1 MPARVF
7 KLFCDVQVNYF
18 PIRTAVPS
26 RHNLCPARG
35 SCPEFGGCGVEL
47 VSASPVEE
55 TLIGSLRGRRIAA
68 SLAVV
73 CAYLVLGLAVFWPD
87 LPHMSAAIFSPV
99 NLGDPQLSLWEVAWE
114 HYALLHGLNPFF
126 SHAIFVPGGMNLGV
140 NTATPLLGFVT
151 TPLAPFMGPVT
162 ILNLIAVAA
171 MPISAT
177 AAFFVLRKWN
187 VWLPA
192 AAIGGL
198 VYGFGPNTVGQNLA
212 LHIYLTFLPL
222 PPLIAATVVS
232 IIQHRAISWRRGL
245 QLGVLISAQYLIM
258 PEIAAF
264 VVIMGLAAVA
274 FAAIRRLALA
284 RELAMPVAS
293 TALIAGFVTLV
304 LLAYPLWMLVA
315 GPQHVPTPP
324 HPPNNP
330 YDENDLLNF
339 FVPGPTQRISFGMGS
354 LSARVDHLL
363 IAENSYIGIPVLLV
377 VGYLVYRSRHVP
389 RVQLT
394 SALLL
399 LSALLTLGPHLVVDG
414 HSTRIP
420 LPFLIL
426 DHVPFFDSIVPPR
439 MAFGVD
445 TCLAAL
451 IGFSLDSVSRDE
463 RASLQHRPGWRW
475 RTPALR
481 QGFLAVTVLVVLA
494 VTLLPR
500 PNATTPAATLPPR
513 IRQAVPAGDPVAVTY
528 PYATY
533 FHVQPMVWQV
543 NDGFDFRL
551 LGGYGFHPW
560 PQSADPSGY
569 IGLNRP
575 LEPAPMNPEG
585 LQRFLANQEGVTLY
599 GPRPAL
605 NSSLVAVTRATLS
618 EYNVK
623 VVIVD
628 RSARGSRAVA
638 KLFQM
643 ALGLPTATAGSFV
656 LWDVR
661 T

>member
-1 MPARVF
+1 MPGVVF
-7 KLFCDVQVNYF
+7 SK
-18 PIRTAVPS
+18 
-26 RHNLCPARG
+26 
-35 SCPEFGGCGVEL
+35 
-47 VSASPVEE
+47 
-55 TLIGSLRGRRIAA
+55 AA
-68 SLAVV
+68 
-73 CAYLVLGLAVFWPD
+73 
-87 LPHMSAAIFSPV
+87 
-99 NLGDPQLSLWEVAWE
+99 LGDPQQSLWEVAWV

-126 SHAIFVPGGMNLGV
+126 SHAIFVPGGVNLGM

-151 TPLAPFMGPVT
+151 TPLAPFLGPVT
-162 ILNLIAVAA
+162 IFNLIAVAA

-177 AAFFVLRKWN
+177 AAFFVLRRWK

-198 VYGFGPNTVGQNLA
+198 VYGFGPNAVGQNLD
-212 LHIYLTFLPL
+212 LHIFLTFIPL
-222 PPLIAATVVS
+222 PPLIAATLVS
-232 IIQHRAISWRRGL
+232 ILQHRAVSWRLGL
-245 QLGVLISAQYLIM
+245 YLGVLISAQYLIS
-258 PEIAAF
+258 PEVAAY
-264 VVIMGLAAVA
+264 VVIIGAAAIA
-274 FAAIRRLALA
+274 FAAIRRPALV
-284 RELAMPVAS
+284 RELAIPVAA
-293 TALIAGFVTLV
+293 TTLIAGLVTLV
-304 LLAYPLWMLVA
+304 LLAYPVWMLVA

-324 HPPNNP
+324 HPTGNP

-339 FVPGPTQRISFGMGS
+339 VVPGPTQRISFGMGS
-354 LSARVDHLL
+354 LGDRVDRL
-363 IAENSYIGIPVLLV
+363 ITGENSYIGIPVLLI
-377 VGYLVYRSRHVP
+377 VGYLAYRSRRVP

-399 LSALLTLGPHLVVDG
+399 LCALLTLGPHLVVDG
-414 HSTRIP
+414 HRTDVP

-426 DHVPFFDSIVPPR
+426 DHVPFFKSIVPPR

-451 IGFSLDSVSRDE
+451 IAFSLDNVRREE
-463 RASLQHRPGWRW
+463 RTCLQDGPRARW

-481 QGFLAVTVLVVLA
+481 SGFLAVTLLVVLA

-500 PNATTPAATLPPR
+500 WPYATTRATTRATALPAP

-533 FHVQPMVWQV
+533 FHVQPMVWQA
-543 NDGFDFRL
+543 NDDFGFRL

-560 PQSADPSGY
+560 PHSADPSGY
-569 IGLNRP
+569 LGLDRP
-575 LEPAPMNPEG
+575 LEPEPMNPEG

-599 GPRPAL
+599 GPQPPL
-605 NSSLVAVTRATLS
+605 NSSLVGVTRATLS
-618 EYNVK
+618 KYSVK

-628 RSARGSRAVA
+628 RSAGGSRLVM
-638 KLFQM
+638 KLFRM

>member
-1 MPARVF
+1 MVKSTLSRSERQFHPGTTCARRVVADEE
-7 KLFCDVQVNYF
+7 L
-18 PIRTAVPS
+18 
-26 RHNLCPARG
+26 
-35 SCPEFGGCGVEL
+35 GGCGVET

-55 TLIGSLRGRRIAA
+55 TLSESVRRTRVAA

-73 CAYLVLGLAVFWPD
+73 CAYLVLGLAAFWSD
-87 LPHMSAAIFSPV
+87 LPHISTAVFSGAT
-99 NLGDPQLSLWEVAWE
+99 LGDPQLSLWEVAWE

-126 SHAIFVPGGMNLGV
+126 SHAMFVPGGLNLGM
-140 NTATPLLGFVT
+140 NTATPLLGFIT
-151 TPLAPFMGPVT
+151 TPLALFMGPVA
-162 ILNLIAVAA
+162 ILNLIAVLA
-171 MPISAT
+171 MPISAA

-198 VYGFGPNTVGQNLA
+198 VYGFGPSTVGQTLD

-222 PPLIAATVVS
+222 PPLIAATIVS
-232 IIQHRAISWRRGL
+232 ILQRRAVSWRLGL
-245 QLGVLISAQYLIM
+245 LLGVLISAEYLIM
-258 PEIAAF
+258 PEVVAFIVIIGVAAIAF
-264 VVIMGLAAVA
+264 V
-274 FAAIRRLALA
+274 AIRRPALV
-284 RELAMPVAS
+284 RERAKPVAA
-293 TALIAGFVTLV
+293 TTLIAVFVTVV
-304 LLAYPLWMLVA
+304 LLAYPVWMLVA

-354 LSARVDHLL
+354 LGNRVNHLL
-363 IAENSYIGIPVLLV
+363 TAENSYIGIPVLLV
-377 VGYLVYRSRHVP
+377 VGYLAYRSRRVP
-389 RVQLT
+389 RVQLA

-399 LSALLTLGPHLVVDG
+399 LSALLTLGPHLLVDG

-420 LPFLIL
+420 LPFVIL
-426 DHVPFFDSIVPPR
+426 DHVPVFNSIIPPR

-451 IGFSLDSVSRDE
+451 IAFGLDKVRRDE
-463 RASLQHRPGWRW
+463 RTSLQHGPRWRW
-475 RTPALR
+475 RTPELR
-481 QGFLAVTVLVVLA
+481 NGFLGAGVLVVLA
-494 VTLLPR
+494 VTLLPQW
-500 PNATTPAATLPPR
+500 PYATKAAVTLPTQ

-543 NDGFDFRL
+543 NDDFDFRL

-560 PQSADPSGY
+560 PHSADPSGY
-569 IGLNRP
+569 LGLDRP
-575 LEPAPMNPEG
+575 LEPVPMSPAG
-585 LQRFLANQEGVTLY
+585 LQQFLANQEGVTLY
-599 GPRPAL
+599 GPRPRL
-605 NSSLVAVTRATLS
+605 DSSLVGVTRATLS
-618 EYNVK
+618 KYDVK

-628 RSARGSRAVA
+628 RSARGSGPVA
-638 KLFQM
+638 RLFRM
-643 ALGLPTATAGSFV
+643 ALGLPTAASGSFV

>member
-1 MPARVF
+1 
-7 KLFCDVQVNYF
+7 
-18 PIRTAVPS
+18 
-26 RHNLCPARG
+26 
-35 SCPEFGGCGVEL
+35 VET
-47 VSASPVEE
+47 VSASPVQE
-55 TLIGSLRGRRIAA
+55 TLSGSPRRRHIAA

-73 CAYLVLGLAVFWPD
+73 SAYLVLGLAAFWPD
-87 LPHMSAAIFSPV
+87 LPHMSSAVFSQAT
-99 NLGDPQLSLWEVAWE
+99 LGDPQLSLWEVAWE

-126 SHAIFVPGGMNLGV
+126 SHAMFVPGGLNLGM

-151 TPLAPFMGPVT
+151 TPLAPFMGPVA
-162 ILNLIAVAA
+162 ILNLIAVIA

-198 VYGFGPNTVGQNLA
+198 VYGFGPNTVGQTLD

-232 IIQHRAISWRRGL
+232 ILQHRAVSWRRGL
-245 QLGVLISAQYLIM
+245 LLGVLISAQYLIM
-258 PEIAAF
+258 PE
-264 VVIMGLAAVA
+264 LVA
-274 FAAIRRLALA
+274 FAVIIGGAAIAFVAIRHPALV
-284 RELAMPVAS
+284 RERAKPVAA
-293 TALIAGFVTLV
+293 TALIAGFVMLV
-304 LLAYPLWMLVA
+304 LLAYPLWTLIA

-339 FVPGPTQRISFGMGS
+339 FVPSPIQRVSFGMGS
-354 LSARVDHLL
+354 LGDRVNHLL
-363 IAENSYIGIPVLLV
+363 TAENSYIGIPILLV
-377 VGYLVYRSRHVP
+377 VGYLVYRSRRVP

-399 LSALLTLGPHLVVDG
+399 LSALLTLGPHLLVNG
-414 HSTRIP
+414 HSTSLP

-426 DHVPFFDSIVPPR
+426 DHVPFFNSIVPPR

-451 IGFSLDSVSRDE
+451 IAFSLDKVSRDE
-463 RASLQHRPGWRW
+463 RASLQRDPRWRW
-475 RTPALR
+475 STPALR
-481 QGFLAVTVLVVLA
+481 NGFLAAGVLVVVA

-500 PNATTPAATLPPR
+500 WPYATTPAPTLPAQ

-543 NDGFDFRL
+543 NDDFDFRL

-560 PQSADPSGY
+560 PHSADPSGY
-569 IGLNRP
+569 IGLDRP
-575 LEPAPMNPEG
+575 LEPVPMNPEG

-599 GPRPAL
+599 GPRPPL

-618 EYNVK
+618 KYNVK
-623 VVIVD
+623 VVIVN
-628 RSARGSRAVA
+628 RSARGSGPVA
-638 KLFQM
+638 KLFRM

-656 LWDVR
+656 LWVVR